1 MKYTVQGFSQNKI
14 VGLGLDV
21 VDTMLLRYF
30 IDFKDSGSMSKEIF
44 EGETYY
50 WINYKNVI
58 KELPIL
64 KLNKADSIY
73 RRFKKMADV
82 NILEHKTKKEKGTF
96 SFYKVGAAYL
106 QLVSDSTDINPKL
119 YGYKSRPG
127 TDINPDPYGYKSR
140 PGTDLNPEQKINL
153 LNNQSIKYIYTVWNS
168 EKIIEHKKLTDKLSR
183 VINNS
188 LRDYKQEEIVQAITN
203 YKKILIGANYYFNYK
218 WTLEDF
224 LKRGLEKFLEW
235 EVCSSNF
242 KNKENSFITKVA
254 KANAGAYKEI

>member
-14 VGLGLDV
+14 VELGLDV

-96 SFYKVGAAYL
+96 SFYKVGVAYL
-106 QLVSDSTDINPKL
+106 QLVSDS
-119 YGYKSRPG
+119 

-140 PGTDLNPEQKINL
+140 PGTDINPEQKINL

-188 LRDYKQEEIVQAITN
+188 LKDYKQEEIVQAITN

-242 KNKENSFITKVA
+242 KNKENSFIPKVA